1 METSA
6 SNSDPFSNSSSPTTA
21 RSSSRFGLSLPSM
34 NFFRSPLSVILDY
47 SGILPTR
54 AVRHESEPVPVNGA
68 ATPDLRVFSQNHNHL
83 ITPSSSSSSSS
94 TATTSSGNSSPSG
107 EVSIRIIGSGEQD
120 PSSSGLLPSQALV
133 GQAGYEQNSGRSV
146 SGDQPESPDEER
158 VPLVPT
164 ASSSIQSGSSR
175 VDGESGNGVEESVNR
190 DSSYQRY
197 DIQQVAR
204 WIEQILPFSL
214 LLLIVFIRQ
223 HLEGAFFRL
232 FLVRPIIVSNFTT
245 FNTCHCFDRF

>member
-6 SNSDPFSNSSSPTTA
+6 SNSDPYSNSSSPTTA
-21 RSSSRFGLSLPSM
+21 RSSSRFGVSIPSL

-54 AVRHESEPVPVNGA
+54 AVRHESEPVINGS
-68 ATPDLRVFSQNHNHL
+68 ATPDLRVYSQNQNHL
-83 ITPSSSSSSSS
+83 MITSSSSLSSSSSSP
-94 TATTSSGNSSPSG
+94 ATTSSSGNSSPTG

-120 PSSSGLLPSQALV
+120 PSPSGLLPNQALV
-133 GQAGYEQNSGRSV
+133 GQAGYEQNGGLPV

-158 VPLVPT
+158 VPLVSTP
-164 ASSSIQSGSSR
+164 SSSIQSGSSR
-175 VDGESGNGVEESVNR
+175 VDGESGNGVEENVNR

-223 HLEGAFFRL
+223 HLEGAFFCL
-232 FLVRPIIVSNFTT
+232 SLVRLIIVSNFIAFYIWATL
-245 FNTCHCFDRF
+245 

>member
-1 METSA
+1 METSP
-6 SNSDPFSNSSSPTTA
+6 SNSDPYSNSSSPTTA
-21 RSSSRFGLSLPSM
+21 RSSSRFALSLPSL

-54 AVRHESEPVPVNGA
+54 AVRHESDPVINAA
-68 ATPDLRVFSQNHNHL
+68 ATPDLRVFSQNQNHL
-83 ITPSSSSSSSS
+83 IHTSSPSSSPSSV
-94 TATTSSGNSSPSG
+94 TTSSVTTSSANTIPSG

-120 PSSSGLLPSQALV
+120 PSPRALLPNQV
-133 GQAGYEQNSGRSV
+133 VYEQNGRLPV

-158 VPLVPT
+158 VPLVST
-164 ASSSIQSGSSR
+164 TSSSIQPGGTR
-175 VDGESGNGVEESVNR
+175 VDGESGNGMEESVNR

-223 HLEGAFFRL
+223 HLEGAL
-232 FLVRPIIVSNFTT
+232 FCVPSW
-245 FNTCHCFDRF
+245 

>member
-21 RSSSRFGLSLPSM
+21 RTSSRFGVSLPSL

-54 AVRHESEPVPVNGA
+54 AVRHESEPVINA
-68 ATPDLRVFSQNHNHL
+68 SATPDLRVYSQNQNHL
-83 ITPSSSSSSSS
+83 MTTSSPS
-94 TATTSSGNSSPSG
+94 TNATSSSGNSSPSG
-107 EVSIRIIGSGEQD
+107 EVSIRIIGSADQD
-120 PSSSGLLPSQALV
+120 PSPSGLNQE
-133 GQAGYEQNSGRSV
+133 AGYEQNGGIPV
-146 SGDQPESPDEER
+146 SGDLPESLDEER
-158 VPLVPT
+158 VPLVST
-164 ASSSIQSGSSR
+164 ASSSIQSGNSR
-175 VDGESGNGVEESVNR
+175 VDGESGNGVDESVNNR

-223 HLEGAFFRL
+223 HLEGALSF
-232 FLVRPIIVSNFTT
+232 
-245 FNTCHCFDRF
+245 